1 VVGGLIVPEVLS
13 GLRDSLAVETDGDA
27 AKLLIA
33 VGDVEV
39 DLRNQLATTNLKYG
53 TSGYKYVHT
62 LWVILGPLVA
72 STF

>member
-1 VVGGLIVPEVLS
+1 MIVPEVLS
-13 GLRDSLAVETDGDA
+13 GLGDSLAVEADGDA

-33 VGDVEV
+33 VGNVEV
-39 DLRNQLATTNLKYG
+39 DLLNQLAITYLKYA
-53 TSGYKYVHT
+53 SMQHRDMFECIHT